1 MEAITKKT
9 VSIEFQ
15 GKKYALSDD
24 STIADLLTRLGLPK
38 DKVVRLQATR
48 DGFVLISQFVIIDNR
63 QFIIDIF

>member
-24 STIADLLTRLGLPK
+24 STVEDLLVHLGLPK
-38 DKVVRLQATR
+38 DKVIRLQATR
-48 DGFVLISQFVIIDNR
+48 DGFVLVP
-63 QFIIDIF
+63 